1 MFIVM
6 FISKDSDQAMEVL
19 DVWIKS
25 GIEGVTILES
35 AGLSEVASG
44 FRDDV
49 GLVFSI
55 ASLMRL
61 KEIHHRTLLSAAK
74 DQATVDR
81 VVQATTAYVGDWS
94 QPDVGVLFVWPLVA
108 AYGLEKQFSTEKK
121 KK

>member
-1 MFIVM
+1 MFIMM
-6 FISKDSDQAMEVL
+6 FISKDAEQATEVL

-35 AGLSEVASG
+35 AGLSQLSRG

-49 GLVFSI
+49 GLVFSLS
-55 ASLMRL
+55 SLMRQ

-81 VVQATTAYVGDWS
+81 IVQATTAYVGDWA

-108 AYGLEKQFSTEKK
+108 AYGLDKK
-121 KK
+121 FPKEAEE